1 MSKFL
6 AKLFSIVFH
15 PILLPTI
22 GMIILFNSGSVLEFI
37 PYQAKK
43 VILLIVFFSTAV
55 LPLTFVP
62 FFIFQKVVKSVQMD
76 DAKERLIPFAVTSI
90 LYAFSYYLLIRLGA
104 PNTITKFILIG
115 AITVF
120 ALFIL
125 SFFWKVSAHMA
136 GLGGLFGALIAVS
149 FNLNVNLEYFII
161 PVAIVSGLLGFSR
174 LLLNKH
180 KPYQIYSG
188 WLLGMAVALMV
199 LFI

>member
-6 AKLFSIVFH
+6 AKVFSIVFH

-104 PNTITKFILIG
+104 PNTIAKFILIG

>member
-1 MSKFL
+1 MSKIL
-6 AKLFSIVFH
+6 AKVFSIVFH

-62 FFIFQKVVKSVQMD
+62 FFVFQKIVKSVQMD

-104 PNTITKFILIG
+104 PNTIAKFILIG

-125 SFFWKVSAHMA
+125 SFFWKISAHMA

-149 FNLNVNLEYFII
+149 FNLNVNLEYYII
-161 PVAIVSGLLGFSR
+161 PVAIISGLLGFSR

-180 KPYQIYSG
+180 RPYQIYSG
-188 WLLGMAVALMV
+188 WILGMVVALIV

>member
-6 AKLFSIVFH
+6 AKVFSIVFH

-76 DAKERLIPFAVTSI
+76 DTKERLIPFAVTSI

>member
-104 PNTITKFILIG
+104 PNTIAKFILIG

>member
-6 AKLFSIVFH
+6 AKVFSIVFH

>member
-1 MSKFL
+1 MIKVL
-6 AKLFSIVFH
+6 AKVFSIIFH

-22 GMIILFNSGSVLEFI
+22 GMIILFNSGSVLQFI

-62 FFIFQKVVKSVQMD
+62 FFVFQKIVKSVQMD

-104 PNTITKFILIG
+104 PNTIAKFILIG

-125 SFFWKVSAHMA
+125 SFFWKISAHMA

-149 FNLNVNLEYFII
+149 FNLHVNLEYYII
-161 PVAIVSGLLGFSR
+161 PVAIISGLLGFSR

-188 WLLGMAVALMV
+188 WFLGMAVALVV